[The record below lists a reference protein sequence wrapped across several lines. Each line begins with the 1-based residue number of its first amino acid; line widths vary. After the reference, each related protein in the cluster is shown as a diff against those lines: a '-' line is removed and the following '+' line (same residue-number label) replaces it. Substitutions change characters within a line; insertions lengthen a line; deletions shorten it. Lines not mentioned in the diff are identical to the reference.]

1 MDMDNIHG
9 KEVHV
14 LNVNSIGRMLK
25 TVYKLD
31 LVYLLKMYWTV
42 FINLQL

>member
-14 LNVNSIGRMLK
+14 LNVNSIGKVLK
-25 TVYKLD
+25 IVS
-31 LVYLLKMYWTV
+31 LVYTSWILFIFLK
-42 FINLQL
+42 